1 MRLAGIPWT
10 NIAAPGGQII
20 YLPPRSAH
28 SPATSGLDRR
38 DCNKDAGTRLP
49 LPSTVFDL
57 KNTMYYDLEGKDMY
71 VPQVQYSRNK
81 NIRNARVAT
90 LLDMRA
96 REAVE
101 RSRHRGRT

>member
-1 MRLAGIPWT
+1 
-10 NIAAPGGQII
+10 
-20 YLPPRSAH
+20 
-28 SPATSGLDRR
+28 
-38 DCNKDAGTRLP
+38 
-49 LPSTVFDL
+49 
-57 KNTMYYDLEGKDMY
+57 MYYDLEGKDMY